1 VRLLVVEDERDLAQT
16 LRRALEEEEFAVDLA
31 EDGEDALFKIRELPY
46 DAVILDLMLPRLDGW
61 ALLQTAR
68 ADGIRTPVLVLTA
81 RDMIDDRVRGLNLGA
96 DDYLTKPFALVEL
109 VARVRAMI
117 RRAYGNP
124 SSTVQLGGLAIDT
137 AGRQVLRAGAPIE
150 LTAREFAILELLTRS
165 RGSVVA
171 RSTICEHIYN
181 EDTDVLSNVVDVH
194 VAALRRKLGPGV
206 IRTRRGEGYLLR
218 GETCGHR
225 SRVGNRIR

>member
-16 LRRALEEEEFAVDLA
+16 LRRALEEEAFAVDLA
-31 EDGEDALFKIRELPY
+31 EDGEDALFKIREMPY

-61 ALLQTAR
+61 TVLQTAR
-68 ADGIRTPVLVLTA
+68 GDGIRTPMLVLTA
-81 RDMIDDRVRGLNLGA
+81 RDTIDDRVRGLNLGA
-96 DDYLTKPFALVEL
+96 DDYLTKPFALAEL
-109 VARVRAMI
+109 IARVHAMI

-124 SSTVQLGGLAIDT
+124 VSTLRLGELTIDT
-137 AGRQVLRAGAPIE
+137 AARKVWRAGVPIE

-194 VAALRRKLGPGV
+194 VAALRRKLGPDV
-206 IRTRRGEGYLLR
+206 IRTRRGEGY
-218 GETCGHR
+218 
-225 SRVGNRIR
+225 IIDA

>member
-1 VRLLVVEDERDLAQT
+1 MRLLVVEDERDLADA

-31 EDGEDALFKIRELPY
+31 EDGEEGLFKIRERLY

-61 ALLQTAR
+61 SVLRAAR

-81 RDMIDDRVRGLNLGA
+81 RDAIEDWVRGLNLGA
-96 DDYLTKPFALVEL
+96 DDYLVKPFALTEL

-124 SSTVQLGGLAIDT
+124 AATVQIADLTIDT
-137 AGRQVLRAGAPIE
+137 AARQVWRAGTPIE

-165 RGSVVA
+165 RGAVVA
-171 RSTICEHIYN
+171 RSTIHDHIYD
-181 EDTDVLSNVVDVH
+181 EQADVLSNVIDVH
-194 VAALRRKLGPGV
+194 VAALRRKLGPDV
-206 IRTRRGEGYLLR
+206 IRTRRGEGY
-218 GETCGHR
+218 
-225 SRVGNRIR
+225 IIDA

>member
-1 VRLLVVEDERDLAQT
+1 MRLLVVEDERDLAET

-31 EDGEDALFKIRELPY
+31 EDGEEGLFKIRELPY

-61 ALLQTAR
+61 AVLQAAR
-68 ADGIRTPVLVLTA
+68 ADGIRMPVLVLTA
-81 RDMIDDRVRGLNLGA
+81 RDMVEDRVRGLNLGA
-96 DDYLTKPFALVEL
+96 DDYLAKPFALAEL

-124 SSTVQLGGLAIDT
+124 ASAVRLGEITVDT
-137 AGRQVLRAGAPIE
+137 AARQVWRGGAPIE

-181 EDTDVLSNVVDVH
+181 EDADVLSNVIDVH
-194 VAALRRKLGPGV
+194 VAALRRKLGPDV
-206 IRTRRGEGYLLR
+206 IRTRRGEGY
-218 GETCGHR
+218 
-225 SRVGNRIR
+225 IIDA

>member
-1 VRLLVVEDERDLAQT
+1 VRILVVEDERDLAQT

-31 EDGEDALFKIRELPY
+31 EDGEDALFKIREMPY
-46 DAVILDLMLPRLDGW
+46 DAVILDLMLPGLDGW
-61 ALLQTAR
+61 ALLQTVR
-68 ADGIRTPVLVLTA
+68 AAGIRTPVLVLTA
-81 RDMIDDRVRGLNLGA
+81 RDTIDDRVRGLNLGA
-96 DDYLTKPFALVEL
+96 DDYLTKPFALAEL
-109 VARVRAMI
+109 IARIRAMI

-124 SSTVQLGGLAIDT
+124 VSIIELGELTIDT
-137 AGRQVLRAGAPIE
+137 ASRQVRRSGTLIE

-194 VAALRRKLGPGV
+194 VAALRRKLGSEV
-206 IRTRRGEGYLLR
+206 IRTRRGEGY
-218 GETCGHR
+218 
-225 SRVGNRIR
+225 IIDA

>member
-1 VRLLVVEDERDLAQT
+1 M
-16 LRRALEEEEFAVDLA
+16 
-31 EDGEDALFKIRELPY
+31 PY
-46 DAVILDLMLPRLDGW
+46 DAVILDLMLPGLDGW
-61 ALLQTAR
+61 TLLQTIR
-68 ADGIRTPVLVLTA
+68 AAGIRTPVLVLTA

-96 DDYLTKPFALVEL
+96 DDYLTKPFALAEL
-109 VARVRAMI
+109 IARIRAMI

-124 SSTVQLGGLAIDT
+124 VPTIELGELTIDT
-137 AGRQVLRAGAPIE
+137 ASRQVRRSGNLID

-194 VAALRRKLGPGV
+194 VAALRRKLGPEV
-206 IRTRRGEGYLLR
+206 IRTRRGEGY
-218 GETCGHR
+218 
-225 SRVGNRIR
+225 IIDA

>member
-16 LRRALEEEEFAVDLA
+16 VRRALEEEEFAVDVA
-31 EDGEDALFKIRELPY
+31 EDGEDALFKIREMPY
-46 DAVILDLMLPRLDGW
+46 DAVILDLMLPGLDGW
-61 ALLQTAR
+61 TLLQTIR
-68 ADGIRTPVLVLTA
+68 AAGIRTPVLVLTA

-96 DDYLTKPFALVEL
+96 DDYLTKPFALAEL
-109 VARVRAMI
+109 IARIRAMI

-124 SSTVQLGGLAIDT
+124 VPTIELGELTIDT
-137 AGRQVLRAGAPIE
+137 ASRQVRRSGNLID

-194 VAALRRKLGPGV
+194 VAALRRKLGPEV
-206 IRTRRGEGYLLR
+206 IRTRRGEGY
-218 GETCGHR
+218 
-225 SRVGNRIR
+225 IIDA